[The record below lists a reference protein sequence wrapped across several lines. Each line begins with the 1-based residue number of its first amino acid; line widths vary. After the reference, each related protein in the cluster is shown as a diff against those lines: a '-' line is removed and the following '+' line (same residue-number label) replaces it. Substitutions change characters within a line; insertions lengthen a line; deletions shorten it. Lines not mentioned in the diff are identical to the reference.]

1 MSTMRIVAILG
12 IAYVVLSIIV
22 AGVYDSPM

>member
-1 MSTMRIVAILG
+1 MSTTRVVAILA